1 MSSPNILLS
10 DNNLLSDEI
19 ELNIFPNP
27 TTDFIN
33 LSFKSNSDY
42 RWVMYNELGS
52 IVNQSRTKKSNGKTV
67 ELINTSDLKSGIYF
81 MSIIIDGNAITKEF
95 LIN

>member
-1 MSSPNILLS
+1 
-10 DNNLLSDEI
+10 
-19 ELNIFPNP
+19 
-27 TTDFIN
+27 
-33 LSFKSNSDY
+33 
-42 RWVMYNELGS
+42 MYNELGS

-67 ELINTSDLKSGIYF
+67 ELINISDLKSGIYF

>member
-1 MSSPNILLS
+1 MINKRSLNLATSVGILLA
-10 DNNLLSDEI
+10 EQI
-19 ELNIFPNP
+19 
-27 TTDFIN
+27 
-33 LSFKSNSDY
+33 
-42 RWVMYNELGS
+42 R
-52 IVNQSRTKKSNGKTV
+52 QTKKSNGKTV

>member
-1 MSSPNILLS
+1 MEMECTKEAGFSEYFLS

-27 TTDFIN
+27 STDFIN

-67 ELINTSDLKSGIYF
+67 ELINTSDLKSGYLF
-81 MSIIIDGNAITKEF
+81 YVN
-95 LIN
+95 NN